1 MSSGPAVTCD
11 RDGNR
16 ELLVKRKAELDTVP
30 KCRREQSAL
39 KFVTMLMGM
48 TQEEEADVTQEGV
61 TGHRGT
67 VLECLA

>member
-1 MSSGPAVTCD
+1 M
-11 RDGNR
+11 
-16 ELLVKRKAELDTVP
+16 VKQKAESDTVP

-39 KFVTMLMGM
+39 EFVVTMLMGM
-48 TQEEEADVTQEGV
+48 TREEEADVAQEGV